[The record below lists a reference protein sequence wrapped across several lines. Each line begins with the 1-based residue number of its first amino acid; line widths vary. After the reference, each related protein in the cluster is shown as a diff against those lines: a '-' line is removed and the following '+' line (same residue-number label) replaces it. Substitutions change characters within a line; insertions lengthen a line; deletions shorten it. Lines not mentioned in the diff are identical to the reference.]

1 MTKTA
6 IVVGSGA
13 GGLAVTKELANNGFE
28 VTIIESGSDF
38 SPLNRRFQFVYPLS
52 RFGLLGSEKTISRF
66 FPHMQT
72 SRASKNLLVVW
83 GNTFGG
89 STTLSCGNI
98 LRAERGLSEIGLNLT
113 SEFNE
118 IESCIG
124 TKTVPFENWRSLTLR
139 MFKAAK
145 ELDLDPNPTP
155 KAVDITK
162 CASCGLCE
170 LGCAKN
176 AKWDA
181 RRFLDAIP
189 KNKVKFFTRTVVE
202 KLVIINN
209 QVKSI
214 EARQGKNK
222 LIFCSDVVVLA
233 AGGLGTSI
241 ILKNSGIE
249 TSDKLWIDIVATLG
263 GVSKGANQLNELPM
277 LWFTKHEDYMI
288 SPYID
293 LLSLWFYK
301 PWRNVSSKD
310 RVGLMIKLA
319 DSSNGA
325 ISKDGK
331 ITKELT
337 KSDANKLDEGL
348 KIAQEIMEKTG
359 IKKPFITGMLNGG
372 HLGGTVPL
380 TISDINSMKP
390 SHLPENLW
398 IADLSL
404 IPTSQGMPTILLTS
418 ALALKVARK
427 IIEAN

>member
-1 MTKTA
+1 
-6 IVVGSGA
+6 
-13 GGLAVTKELANNGFE
+13 
-28 VTIIESGSDF
+28 
-38 SPLNRRFQFVYPLS
+38 
-52 RFGLLGSEKTISRF
+52 
-66 FPHMQT
+66 MQ
-72 SRASKNLLVVW
+72 S
-83 GNTFGG
+83 
-89 STTLSCGNI
+89 
-98 LRAERGLSEIGLNLT
+98 
-113 SEFNE
+113 
-118 IESCIG
+118 
-124 TKTVPFENWRSLTLR
+124 
-139 MFKAAK
+139 
-145 ELDLDPNPTP
+145 
-155 KAVDITK
+155 
-162 CASCGLCE
+162 
-170 LGCAKN
+170 
-176 AKWDA
+176 
-181 RRFLDAIP
+181 P